1 MESKKKGIGVSKGNL
16 GGLVSEK
23 VGENQEDGSGADL
36 GRQVCAKM
44 GEQQKR
50 GSCVR
55 SRPSRPSRM
64 IPSSVGIHK

>member
-1 MESKKKGIGVSKGNL
+1 MSKVDLGELVNVKMDGKQKEGTGVSKGNL
-16 GGLVSEK
+16 EGLVSEK

-55 SRPSRPSRM
+55 SRP
-64 IPSSVGIHK
+64 K